1 MFAGFAGFVF
11 VHLAQLDRASGYGP
25 EGRGFESSN
34 ARHLRLLPH
43 QKEPVFILKEKI
55 MTKEEFLA
63 ELRACLSG
71 KMSPQE
77 IESNIDYYRAYIE
90 GEIMKGR
97 SEADVMEELGSARLI
112 AKTLTANLKDDEELR
127 RGHYESSDYSSG
139 SSGGSSYNN
148 GEYNEGAGGGAQ
160 SGQKGTGKRILRG
173 IIIAVAVMLVLF
185 LFGGLFRGI
194 FRLIIRFLPFII
206 FIALIVWITR
216 SAGSGRR

>member
-1 MFAGFAGFVF
+1 MFAEFAGFVF

-34 ARHLRLLPH
+34 ARRLRLLPY
-43 QKEPVFILKEKI
+43 QKEPVFILKGRI

-90 GEIMKGR
+90 GEVMKGR

-112 AKTLTANLKDDEELR
+112 AKTLTANLKDDEEPR

-139 SSGGSSYNN
+139 SADGSSYNN
-148 GEYNEGAGGGAQ
+148 GEYNEGAGGEQ
-160 SGQKGTGKRILRG
+160 SGQKGIGRRILRG

-194 FRLIIRFLPFII
+194 FRIIIRFLPFII

-216 SAGSGRR
+216 NAGGGRR

>member
-1 MFAGFAGFVF
+1 
-11 VHLAQLDRASGYGP
+11 
-25 EGRGFESSN
+25 
-34 ARHLRLLPH
+34 
-43 QKEPVFILKEKI
+43 

-112 AKTLTANLKDDEELR
+112 AKTLTANLKDKDEE
-127 RGHYESSDYSSG
+127 GPHGGYYESTGESG
-139 SSGGSSYNN
+139 SSHSKGSYNN
-148 GEYNEGAGGGAQ
+148 GEYNEDYDGTGQQ
-160 SGQKGTGKRILRG
+160 SGKAGKWQRVLRG
-173 IIIAVAVMLVLF
+173 IIIAVVVMLVLF
-185 LFGGLFRGI
+185 LFGGFFRGI
-194 FRLIIRFLPFII
+194 LRIIIRFLPFII

-216 SAGSGRR
+216 GASGGRR